1 MILILVGDDRHGIEK
16 EINKYKHQ
24 IPQQWQ
30 TLNYKRYGCEQL
42 SEAIMDAVSISF
54 GDCQKVVVIENCN
67 FREFG
72 ESGLELLQ
80 PIAKLPESTH
90 LIFTASSIDRRL
102 KVSKFLLER
111 GKVVEHKLIPP
122 WREDLLLL
130 AVETDARDIELKL
143 TKDAVRYLANAIG
156 NDSERRLKELEK
168 LGMYAGDSKLNTSQV
183 ANYVPINTQT
193 SLQLDAAIKAGQ
205 ALLVARLTEELLAKG
220 EPQLK
225 IIATLITQFRAWL
238 WTKLAIAEAG
248 IKTNADIAKVANVG
262 NINRVY
268 YLRQEVAK
276 CSLPSLARTLVL
288 LFELQISCQ
297 QGMKTDCLQSELLLV
312 CERFQHQDKY
322 R

>member
-1 MILILVGDDRHGIEK
+1 MILILVGDDRHGIEQ
-16 EINKYKHQ
+16 EINKYRHK

-30 TLNYKRYGCEQL
+30 TLNYNRYGCARL
-42 SEAIMDAVSISF
+42 SEAIIDAVSVSF
-54 GDCQKVVVIENCN
+54 GDCHKVVVIENCN

-72 ESGLELLQ
+72 IAGLELLQ

-90 LIFTASSIDRRL
+90 LIFTANSIDRRL

-111 GKVVEHKLIPP
+111 GKVVEYKLIPP
-122 WREDLLLL
+122 WREDLLIL
-130 AVETDARDIELKL
+130 AVETDAKNIGLKL
-143 TKDAVRYLANAIG
+143 TKDATRYLANAIG
-156 NDSERRLKELEK
+156 NDSERRVKEIEK
-168 LGMYAGDSKLNTSQV
+168 LGIYALDSKLNKSQV
-183 ANYVPINTQT
+183 ANFVPINTQT
-193 SLQLDAAIKAGQ
+193 SLQLAAAIKAGQ

-225 IIATLITQFRAWL
+225 IIATLITQFRTWL
-238 WTKLAIAEAG
+238 WTKLAIASG

-276 CSLPSLARTLVL
+276 CTLHSLSHAVVL
-288 LFELQISCQ
+288 LFELQIACQ
-297 QGMKTDCLQSELLLV
+297 QGMKTDCLQSKLLLV
-312 CERFQHQDKY
+312 CDRFQPRDKY

>member
-1 MILILVGDDRHGIEK
+1 M
-16 EINKYKHQ
+16 
-24 IPQQWQ
+24 
-30 TLNYKRYGCEQL
+30 
-42 SEAIMDAVSISF
+42 
-54 GDCQKVVVIENCN
+54 IENCN

-72 ESGLELLQ
+72 IAGLELLQ

-130 AVETDARDIELKL
+130 AVETEARDIGLKL

-156 NDSERRLKELEK
+156 NDSERRSKELEK
-168 LGMYAGDSKLNTSQV
+168 LGIYALDSKLNKSQV
-183 ANYVPINTQT
+183 ANFVPINTQT
-193 SLQLDAAIKAGQ
+193 SLQLAAAIKAGQ

-225 IIATLITQFRAWL
+225 IIATLITQFRTWL
-238 WTKLAIAEAG
+238 WTKLAIASG

-262 NINRVY
+262 NVNRVY

-276 CSLPSLARTLVL
+276 CSLPSLARTVVL
-288 LFELQISCQ
+288 LFELQIACQ
-297 QGMKTDCLQSELLLV
+297 QGMKDRCLQSRLLIA
-312 CERFQHQDKY
+312 CQPFEKI
-322 R
+322 

>member
-1 MILILVGDDRHGIEK
+1 MILILVGDDRHGIEQ

-42 SEAIMDAVSISF
+42 SEAIMDAVSFSF
-54 GDCQKVVVIENCN
+54 GDCHKVVVIENCN

-122 WREDLLLL
+122 WREDLLIL
-130 AVETDARDIELKL
+130 AVETEARNIGLKF

-156 NDSERRLKELEK
+156 NDSERRIKEIEK
-168 LGMYAGDSKLNTSQV
+168 LGLYALDSKLNKSQV
-183 ANYVPINTQT
+183 ANFVPINTQT
-193 SLQLDAAIKAGQ
+193 SLQLAAAIKAGQ

-225 IIATLITQFRAWL
+225 IIATLITQFRTWL
-238 WTKLAIAEAG
+238 WTKLAIASG
-248 IKTNADIAKVANVG
+248 IKTNADIAKIANVG
-262 NINRVY
+262 NVNRVY

-276 CSLPSLARTLVL
+276 CSRPSLARTVVL
-288 LFELQISCQ
+288 LFELQIACQ
-297 QGMKTDCLQSELLLV
+297 QGMKDDFISRLLIA
-312 CERFQHQDKY
+312 CQAFHKT
-322 R
+322 